1 MNKPGI
7 INSQNSDLEKIA
19 VCHISAF
26 PDSLSSKMGLSYL
39 KKMIEWYLADE
50 KRFLFH
56 IEENGK
62 CAGYCG
68 GMIHDGTQTSGSAS
82 GMIQYSFNEA
92 VISILLRPWLLFH
105 KEIISKYT
113 LITKNIKKR
122 FKNKKNTVSTDQRKK
137 AYLKIEPSVGLVV
150 IGVSS
155 EFQGKGYGTLLLQ
168 EFENRAKE
176 MNYKLI
182 NLTVRNDNTQAI
194 KAYERNGWIRS
205 KLSGNSLEMYKN
217 IIN

>member
-7 INSQNSDLEKIA
+7 INSKISDLEKIA

-26 PDSLSSKMGLSYL
+26 PDSLSSKMGHRYL
-39 KKMIEWYLADE
+39 MKMIEWYLSDE

-92 VISILLRPWLLFH
+92 IMSILLRPWLLFH
-105 KEIISKYT
+105 KEIISKYS

-122 FKNKKNTVSTDQRKK
+122 FKNKKNIIVFDQRKK
-137 AYLKIEPSVGLVV
+137 ASVIIEPSVGLVV
-150 IGVSS
+150 IGVSG
-155 EFQGKGYGTLLLQ
+155 EFQGKGYGSLLLQ

-217 IIN
+217 INN